1 MSQCFIKL
9 AGLAGSVLHLSI
21 RTRTK
26 VPFCSVCTAGSRR
39 ALGTNQRESQMA
51 SCYTACFT
59 SLKPSFHCSL
69 HGLFSDCTLL
79 VLAAAHNRKK
89 EPYCCW
95 FVSMRRLSAAQE
107 NIKKQLIC
115 RRAKKERSRRGPPV
129 GWLLS
134 PTWPENAKKKK
145 KTCKRW
151 LLVWLVLISAE
162 GWVTG
167 GREGAT
173 NKGSLQSA

>member
-79 VLAAAHNRKK
+79 VLAADPQPQKK

-115 RRAKKERSRRGPPV
+115 RRAKGERSRRGPPV
-129 GWLLS
+129 GRLLS

-145 KTCKRW
+145 KHAKD
-151 LLVWLVLISAE
+151 
-162 GWVTG
+162 GF
-167 GREGAT
+167 
-173 NKGSLQSA
+173 